1 MPFIV
6 CPRCQQATDFAE
18 PVGDFS
24 TQHLLCPKCAEEFA
38 KEIREKAI
46 RDARDLGKLLL
57 GMVML

>member
-24 TQHLLCPKCAEEFA
+24 TTHLLCEKCAEEFA